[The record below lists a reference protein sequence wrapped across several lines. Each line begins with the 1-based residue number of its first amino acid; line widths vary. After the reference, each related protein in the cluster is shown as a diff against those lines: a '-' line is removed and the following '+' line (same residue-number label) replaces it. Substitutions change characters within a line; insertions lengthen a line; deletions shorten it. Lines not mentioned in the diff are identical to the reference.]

1 MDCLQH
7 SVKDLLRVAFTLFV
21 AVGFAFVML
30 CFVTDGAFLKGLSG
44 VADQRAGLPV
54 TNFGIQH
61 ESKNDTHIITYTLH
75 TSLCRDHI
83 SYRPVINQKCV
94 SNV

>member
-1 MDCLQH
+1 MDCLQR

-54 TNFGIQH
+54 THFGIQH
-61 ESKNDTHIITYTLH
+61 ESKKRHPHYYIHITHIF
-75 TSLCRDHI
+75 
-83 SYRPVINQKCV
+83 V
-94 SNV
+94 S